1 MNSDEKFFGRLQ
13 KLREQIRDDVTLG
26 KNPYQ
31 ILIDVAK
38 NISDI
43 TGEDNFGVEIR
54 EKISDVY
61 AYALNEP
68 QAIQIE
74 LEDVKARREK
84 IKSAYE
90 SDEFDEDTKRRI
102 KFALDRHDAEIK
114 NLEQRLRGKQLPV
127 C

>member
-1 MNSDEKFFGRLQ
+1 MSEKFFGTLQ
-13 KLREQIRDDVTLG
+13 KLREQIRDEVTLG

-31 ILIDVAK
+31 ILIDIAEE
-38 NISDI
+38 ISNV

-54 EKISDVY
+54 EKISALY

-68 QAIQIE
+68 PAIQIE
-74 LEDVKARREK
+74 LEEVKARREK

-114 NLEQRLRGKQLPV
+114 LLEERLRGK
-127 C
+127 

>member
-1 MNSDEKFFGRLQ
+1 MDKKFFGSLQ
-13 KLREQIRDDVTLG
+13 KLREKIRDEVTLG
-26 KNPYQ
+26 QNPYQ
-31 ILIDVAK
+31 ILIDVADE
-38 NISDI
+38 ISDI
-43 TGEDNFGVEIR
+43 TGEENFGVEIR
-54 EKISDVY
+54 EKISALY

-74 LEDVKARREK
+74 LEEVKARREK

-90 SDEFDEDTKRRI
+90 GGDFDEDTKRRI

-114 NLEQRLRGKQLPV
+114 TLEERLRGKQLPV

>member
-1 MNSDEKFFGRLQ
+1 MSEKFFGSLQ
-13 KLREQIRDDVTLG
+13 KLREQFRDDVTLG

-31 ILIDVAK
+31 ILIDLAK
-38 NISDI
+38 NIADI
-43 TGEDNFGVEIR
+43 TGEDNFGIEIH

-74 LEDVKARREK
+74 LADVKARREK

-90 SDEFDEDTKRRI
+90 SDDFDEDTKRRI

-114 NLEQRLRGKQLPV
+114 SLEQRLRGK
-127 C
+127 